1 MKRLSLVFLSLL
13 TVFVLFLGMAY
24 SYFLNW
30 RGQIDVKLPGPSQVA
45 ETRLGPVEYALHG
58 DGTNTILLLHG
69 TPGTHMHL
77 NVDVLTDAGY
87 SVLIVARPGY
97 LRTPIE
103 TGRLPEE
110 QADAFRA
117 LLDELDIDNV
127 YVLGISG
134 GGPSALQ
141 FALRHPDLSK
151 SLIMYGAVSKAI
163 EFASPR
169 LADRITNTE
178 FGLWIANNWVISRT
192 DEPENKKIAEYY
204 LNTIFPISAVESG
217 LQNDL
222 RNMEN
227 LPDYPIDQISVP
239 ILVLHGTEDRVV
251 LFSHGHYV
259 ASNSTNATLIRL
271 EKSSHDGLITDFD
284 KSMKLVIRH
293 LQEHH

>member
-1 MKRLSLVFLSLL
+1 MKRRSLFFLSVII
-13 TVFVLFLGMAY
+13 VFVLFMGITY
-24 SYFLNW
+24 SYFLYW
-30 RGQIDVKLPGPSQVA
+30 RAQIDVKLPGSSQVA

-58 DGTNTILLLHG
+58 DGSNTILLLHG
-69 TPGTHMHL
+69 TPGPHTHL

-110 QADAFRA
+110 QADAYRA
-117 LLDELDIDNV
+117 LLDDLNIDNV
-127 YVLGISG
+127 FVLGISG

-141 FALRHPDLSK
+141 FALRHQDRTK

-192 DEPENKKIAEYY
+192 DDPDNKKIAEYY

-227 LPDYPIDQISVP
+227 LPDYPIDKISVP

-251 LFSHGHYV
+251 LFSHGHFV
-259 ASNSTNATLIRL
+259 ATNAPDATLVRL
-271 EKSSHDGLITDFD
+271 EGASHDGLITDFD
-284 KSMKLVIRH
+284 KNMELVIRH

>member
-69 TPGTHMHL
+69 TPGTHTHL

-103 TGRLPEE
+103 TGRLHEE

-251 LFSHGHYV
+251 LFSQGHYV